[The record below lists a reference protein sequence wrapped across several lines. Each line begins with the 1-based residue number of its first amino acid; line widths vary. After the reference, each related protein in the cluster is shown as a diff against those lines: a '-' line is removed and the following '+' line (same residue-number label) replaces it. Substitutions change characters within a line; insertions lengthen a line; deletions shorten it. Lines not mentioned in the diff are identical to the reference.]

1 MLHYVCHVRHKD
13 GDTGLAFYQGDMPR
27 AGETVEVVVH
37 GETIKGRVAVV
48 SVPQR
53 KTFDP
58 AIHIYVEEV

>member
-1 MLHYVCHVRHKD
+1 MLYYVCHVCHKD
-13 GDTGLAFYQGDMPR
+13 GATELASYQGDMPR
-27 AGETVEVVVH
+27 AGEIVEVGVR

-58 AIHIYVEEV
+58 AIHIYLEEV